1 MSSNIPKDDNEV
13 MSLINNMKELDQKL
27 VFEL

>member
-13 MSLINNMKELDQKL
+13 MSLINNMNELDQKL